1 MKQTK
6 KIRRKVISYVL
17 ALVMV
22 FSTMTGIVP
31 GTIITAQA
39 AANNIIINSAEHG
52 SVTANPASAE
62 SGTTVTLTA
71 QPDKGYKLKNI
82 SASYK
87 GIVPDSFSC
96 QDYVYDYSG
105 TQFNLYSNYPDV
117 GWRVGYGTENKVSV
131 TSKSDTSK
139 IDRVVLKA
147 SVIKGTPYIQGTI
160 KANVGTVTRN
170 GNTITVSDINNT
182 TVTIYSE
189 DNAYPGGHGSFDL
202 YF

>member
-17 ALVMV
+17 ALVMAL
-22 FSTMTGIVP
+22 STLTGIVP

-52 SVTANPASAE
+52 SVTANPASAD

-71 QPDKGYKLKNI
+71 QSDEGYKLKNI
-82 SASYK
+82 SAYK
-87 GIVPDSFSC
+87 GIVSDSFSY
-96 QDYVYDYSG
+96 QNNVENYSG
-105 TQFNLYSNYPDV
+105 TQFNLNSNYPDV
-117 GWRVGYGTENKVSV
+117 GWRIGYDTTNKVSV